1 MSIIGVYLP
10 CLDQGLDC
18 YKEHLVELERVVSES
33 ELLGPVIVLGN
44 FNAHLKGYVGAGEPN
59 VQEVLLQE
67 VMKRLQLS
75 AVSLGSLASGPGYTY
90 LSGDVRTI
98 VDYVLMDVETVS
110 LLSSYYTHPMEDL
123 NMSDH
128 LPITA
133 YLMYEGCPVDQS
145 CIVNTDPV

>member
-10 CLDQGLDC
+10 CLDHRLDC

-33 ELLGPVIVLGN
+33 ELLGPVIVLGD
-44 FNAHLKGYVGAGEPN
+44 FNAHLGGYVGAGEPN
-59 VQEVLLQE
+59 VQGVLLQE
-67 VMKRLQLS
+67 VVERLQLS
-75 AVSLGSLASGPGYTY
+75 AVSPESLASGPGYTY

-98 VDYVLMDVETVS
+98 VDYVLMDVEAVS
-110 LLSSYYTHPMEDL
+110 LMSSCHAHPMEDL

-133 YLMYEGCPVDQS
+133 CLMYEGCL
-145 CIVNTDPV
+145 